1 MAVLTRCDLTI
12 SALSSSQSFRGGR
25 CSTWPTQRRR
35 IQLQAGRGPVAS
47 AGTVSETPP
56 AASMP
61 QKAQPAPFKIP
72 KSLSEVDNGK
82 ILGFGAELAE
92 GHPGFADEAYK
103 QRRVDI
109 CKIASKHEIGAPIPA
124 IEYTAEETA
133 VWSYVMNELA
143 ELFPAHACSEFL
155 ASWRELGFSPRRV
168 PQLQEVSE
176 FLRARSGWQIRP
188 VAGLLHPRDF
198 LNGLAFRTFHS
209 TQYMRHGADPCW
221 TPEPDIVHEMIGHVP
236 MLAHP
241 AFCQLA
247 HAIGVASLGADEA
260 QIWHLTKCYWY
271 TVEFGVVREGGG
283 VKAFGA
289 GVLSSYG
296 EMKNMASGRAGLR
309 EFDPFQKQ
317 PKMSYSD
324 GYQKTYT
331 VLDSFEDGAAKLEA
345 YCKTLHVPLSDEV
358 RQAVGLA

>member
-1 MAVLTRCDLTI
+1 M
-12 SALSSSQSFRGGR
+12 
-25 CSTWPTQRRR
+25 
-35 IQLQAGRGPVAS
+35 
-47 AGTVSETPP
+47 
-56 AASMP
+56 
-61 QKAQPAPFKIP
+61 
-72 KSLSEVDNGK
+72 
-82 ILGFGAELAE
+82 
-92 GHPGFADEAYK
+92 
-103 QRRVDI
+103 
-109 CKIASKHEIGAPIPA
+109 
-124 IEYTAEETA
+124 
-133 VWSYVMNELA
+133 WSYVMNELA

-176 FLRARSGWQIRP
+176 FLQARSGWQIRP

-324 GYQKTYT
+324 GCGGGGAMEEDWGVHGRRWGDCRAACHAGSGGCESCALQIRWQCGRTLESATALFGDGARTGVRST
-331 VLDSFEDGAAKLEA
+331 VLHPDAMRMHCSPSSSCPWRTHTILKSLMSEFEPFPPLPQSDPQVPEDVHGARFL
-345 YCKTLHVPLSDEV
+345 
-358 RQAVGLA
+358 RGRRGQAGGILQDVARPAQR